1 VTIVGLV
8 RDGKAA
14 SLREKPS
21 RFFYVPYGQDERVGG
36 MTFYVRSAMD
46 PGALGERLRKVV
58 ARIDPTL
65 PVTDLKTMRT
75 QIRESLFAD
84 RLVAALSAAFGF
96 VAMALAAIGLYGL
109 MSYAVSLRTREIGI
123 RLALGAQRRAVL
135 LMVLREAALL
145 TATGVA
151 VGLPAGYAA
160 ARLVES
166 QLFGI
171 QARDPLAFAMATGI
185 LISAALVAGY
195 VPAARATRLD
205 PIVALRHE

>member
-1 VTIVGLV
+1 
-8 RDGKAA
+8 
-14 SLREKPS
+14 
-21 RFFYVPYGQDERVGG
+21 
-36 MTFYVRSAMD
+36 
-46 PGALGERLRKVV
+46 
-58 ARIDPTL
+58 
-65 PVTDLKTMRT
+65 
-75 QIRESLFAD
+75 
-84 RLVAALSAAFGF
+84 
-96 VAMALAAIGLYGL
+96 

-145 TATGVA
+145 TAMGVA

-205 PIVALRHE
+205 PVVALRHE